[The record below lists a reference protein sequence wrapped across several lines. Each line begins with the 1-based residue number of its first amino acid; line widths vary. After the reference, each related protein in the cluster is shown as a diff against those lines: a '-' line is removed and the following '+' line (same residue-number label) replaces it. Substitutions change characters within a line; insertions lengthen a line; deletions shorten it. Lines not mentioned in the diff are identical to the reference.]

1 VELTK
6 LEAAER
12 QLRQAIQLFFGHAD
26 EVSIHALTAAACQ
39 ILRDLPKHRGAAHPL
54 HEGLIPLLRPSMV
67 KEFLRVVRSNENF
80 FKHADTDPDASLTWG
95 VISEPD
101 YAGKVILRGT
111 GLQGDA
117 RGQDH
122 EQPVH
127 LGDAQAHGR
136 PVPGPHDREAG
147 ATPPVLE
154 GDKAVGILSIGDL
167 VKWVI
172 SDQEETISRTTSP
185 ASPPP
190 EAARRAGRLCRT
202 VSLRR

>member
-1 VELTK
+1 
-6 LEAAER
+6 
-12 QLRQAIQLFFGHAD
+12 
-26 EVSIHALTAAACQ
+26 
-39 ILRDLPKHRGAAHPL
+39 
-54 HEGLIPLLRPSMV
+54 
-67 KEFLRVVRSNENF
+67 
-80 FKHADTDPDASLTWG
+80 

-172 SDQEETISRTTSP
+172 SDQEETINQLQNYIAGKS
-185 ASPPP
+185 PP